1 MRYGPLVIIKH
12 FQVNGIK
19 HMNQINLKTHYTAQE
34 LADLRLPGL
43 PETRPGIVAR
53 AKSHGWDSRARA
65 GRGGG
70 NEYSIDSLPN
80 EAQNAL
86 REKIYQSVLANK
98 TTMVVDRSSDIKSLK
113 PRRELTLIRQ
123 CPALLDRE
131 VNSLTEKQKQ
141 IADAR
146 AALALE
152 VEKLRGAG
160 MSRTAAVNFVSMGSR
175 KGTLPEHLMNSAELA
190 NARKGSSRA
199 GVGTRSL
206 QEWVSVFESTK
217 PGIERMAMLAPGHL
231 KAKKPEQ
238 IKWLPDFLAHWRSRK
253 GPCLTEAYRD
263 FKAEWTALYADQ
275 PAMIAACPS
284 YDAVR
289 RAMEKLPRREKARG
303 RVSGS
308 AALAYECFQKRD
320 WSQMPVNGCWIAD
333 GKSLEMKVAHPDHG
347 RPFTPE
353 LTLIIDG
360 RTRFVVG
367 WSLALSESVIAV
379 ADAYR
384 YAMRHFGKPLFVYSD
399 NGGGETNKTFDADVT
414 GIFSRLGIEHP
425 TSIPGRP
432 QSRGIIERLNKGIP
446 RRVAMQFDTFS
457 GDSADREHARIT
469 ARAIQSAVKAQ
480 ENGRELTPVQR
491 TALGKL
497 PSWQQ
502 LLDAI
507 AEEVDVYN
515 NTHEHSELPR
525 RNGKHLTPAAYR
537 RAVLELEGD
546 ETEYLTDVELREA
559 FMPEMRRT
567 AQRGWLRLFNND
579 YFSEELIQVDGEEV
593 RVAFDIHDPES
604 VIVRRVDGSY
614 VCTAIWNGNK
624 RAAIPVSAM
633 DVAVEKRRQ
642 RRMKRVEDKVL
653 EIEAEGRSVLP
664 GQRFD
669 DLSSFIPAEYTVEKE
684 EEPYFF
690 LETDRDEY
698 LKKIGNTR

>member
-1 MRYGPLVIIKH
+1 MWSTVAELTGCNGMPATERGCRKYLDNLAAKVPDVRRKRLGTKAFEYHIDFLPASTQEEIKNRYYKSL
-12 FQVNGIK
+12 
-19 HMNQINLKTHYTAQE
+19 LSEKTVSTKVVS
-34 LADLRLPGL
+34 
-43 PETRPGIVAR
+43 TRP
-53 AKSHGWDSRARA
+53 
-65 GRGGG
+65 
-70 NEYSIDSLPN
+70 
-80 EAQNAL
+80 
-86 REKIYQSVLANK
+86 
-98 TTMVVDRSSDIKSLK
+98 RSDTATKKNIS
-113 PRRELTLIRQ
+113 LIRQ

-131 VNSLTEKQKQ
+131 VNSLTAKQKQ

-146 AALALE
+146 AVLAME
-152 VEKLRGAG
+152 VEKLRDAG
-160 MSRTAAVNFVSMGSR
+160 LSRTAAVNFVSMGSR
-175 KGTLPEHLMNSAELA
+175 NGSLPEHLMKAADLA

-238 IKWLPDFLAHWRSRK
+238 IKWLPDFLAHWRNRK
-253 GPCLTEAYRD
+253 GPSLTEAYRD
-263 FKAEWTALYADQ
+263 FKAEWTALYAGQ
-275 PAMIAACPS
+275 PAMIEACPS

-320 WSQMPVNGCWIAD
+320 WSLMPVNGCWIAD

-515 NTHEHSELPR
+515 NTHEHRELPK
-525 RNGKHLTPAAYR
+525 RNGKHMTPAAYR
-537 RAVLELEGD
+537 RAVLEAEGD

-559 FMPEMRRT
+559 FMPEMVRT

-579 YFSEELIQVDGEEV
+579 YFSEELIQVDSEDV
-593 RVAFDIHDPES
+593 RVAFDIHDPQS
-604 VIVRRVDGSY
+604 VIVRRMDGSY

-642 RRMKRVEDKVL
+642 RRMKRVEEKVL

-669 DLSSFIPAEYTVEKE
+669 DLGSFIPAEYAVEKE

-698 LKKIGNTR
+698 MKKIGNSR

>member
-1 MRYGPLVIIKH
+1 MDFTIKIWSGGGIEYSVDSLPL
-12 FQVNGIK
+12 
-19 HMNQINLKTHYTAQE
+19 TAQE
-34 LADLRLPGL
+34 
-43 PETRPGIVAR
+43 
-53 AKSHGWDSRARA
+53 
-65 GRGGG
+65 
-70 NEYSIDSLPN
+70 
-80 EAQNAL
+80 AL
-86 REKIYQSVLANK
+86 RDQLYQSIL
-98 TTMVVDRSSDIKSLK
+98 TTKNDVCEVSRKNSSVK
-113 PRRELTLIRQ
+113 PREELVLIRQ
-123 CPALLDRE
+123 CPALLERE
-131 VNSLTEKQKQ
+131 VGSLTDKQKE

-146 AALALE
+146 AVLAME
-152 VEKLRGAG
+152 VEKLRDAG
-160 MSRTAAVNFVSMGSR
+160 MSRTAAVNYISIESR
-175 KGTLPEHLMNSAELA
+175 KGTLPAHLLKAAEMA

-206 QEWVSVFESTK
+206 QEWLTIFESTK
-217 PGIERMAMLAPGHL
+217 PGVERMAMLAPGHL

-238 IKWLPDFLAHWRSRK
+238 ITWLPAFLAHWRNRK
-253 GPCLTEAYRD
+253 GPSLREAYRD
-263 FKAEWTALYADQ
+263 FQDEWSVMYADQ
-275 PAMIAACPS
+275 PAMAAACPS

-320 WSQMPVNGCWIAD
+320 WSLMPVNGCWIAD
-333 GKSLEMKVAHPDHG
+333 GKSLEMKVEHPDHG

-360 RTRFVVG
+360 RTRFITG

-399 NGGGETNKTFDADVT
+399 NGGGETNKTLDADVT

-432 QSRGIIERLNKGIP
+432 QSRGIIERLNKGVP

-469 ARAIQSAVKAQ
+469 SRAIQSAIKAQ

-491 TALGKL
+491 NALGKL

-507 AEEVDVYN
+507 TSEVDAYN
-515 NTHEHSELPR
+515 NTHEHRELPK
-525 RNGKHLTPAAYR
+525 RNGRHMTPAAYR
-537 RAVLELEGD
+537 RAVLEAEGD
-546 ETEYLTDVELREA
+546 DIEYLTDVELREA
-559 FMPEMRRT
+559 FMPEMVRT

-579 YFSEELIQVDGEEV
+579 YFSEELIQVDSEEV
-593 RVAFDIHDPES
+593 RVAFDIHDPSS
-604 VIVRRVDGSY
+604 VIVRRMDGTY

-642 RRMKRVEDKVL
+642 RRLNRIEDKRQ

-669 DLSSFIPAEYTVEKE
+669 DLGSFIPAEFSRITE
-684 EEPYFF
+684 EEHYFF

-698 LKKIGNTR
+698 LKKPVIPGK

>member
-1 MRYGPLVIIKH
+1 MFLTVNELV
-12 FQVNGIK
+12 G
-19 HMNQINLKTHYTAQE
+19 
-34 LADLRLPGL
+34 LPGL
-43 PETRPGIVAR
+43 PGTLPGIRMAM
-53 AKSHGWDSRARA
+53 K
-65 GRGGG
+65 
-70 NEYSIDSLPN
+70 
-80 EAQNAL
+80 
-86 REKIYQSVLANK
+86 K
-98 TTMVVDRSSDIKSLK
+98 RSSGLPDLVRKRQGTKAYEYHLDCLPTETQQAIRSRMYQQVLNSASEENAIRAVVSRQATADRDEIALLRNCPAILERKVS
-113 PRRELTLIRQ
+113 ELT
-123 CPALLDRE
+123 D
-131 VNSLTEKQKQ
+131 KQKQ
-141 IADAR
+141 IADSR
-146 AALALE
+146 ATLAME
-152 VEKLRGAG
+152 IERLRDAG
-160 MSRTAAVNFVSMGSR
+160 MSRTSAVKYIASASRIGSLPRHLQIAAEM
-175 KGTLPEHLMNSAELA
+175 A

-206 QEWVSVFESTK
+206 QEWLTIFESTK
-217 PGIERMAMLAPGHL
+217 PGVERMAMLAPGHL

-238 IKWLPDFLAHWRSRK
+238 ITWLPAFLAHWRNRK
-253 GPCLTEAYRD
+253 GPTLREAYRD
-263 FKAEWTALYADQ
+263 FQEEWSVIYADQ
-275 PAMIAACPS
+275 PAMAAACPS

-320 WSQMPVNGCWIAD
+320 WSLMPVNGCWIAD

-360 RTRFVVG
+360 RTRFITG

-399 NGGGETNKTFDADVT
+399 NGGGETNKTLDADVT

-432 QSRGIIERLNKGIP
+432 QSRGIIERLNKGVP

-469 ARAIQSAVKAQ
+469 SRAIQSAIKAQ

-491 TALGKL
+491 NALGKL

-507 AEEVDVYN
+507 ASEVDAYN
-515 NTHEHSELPR
+515 NTHEHRELPK
-525 RNGKHLTPAAYR
+525 RNGRHMTPAAYR
-537 RAVLELEGD
+537 RAVLEAEGD
-546 ETEYLTDVELREA
+546 DIEYLTDVELREA
-559 FMPEMRRT
+559 FMPEMVRT

-579 YFSEELIQVDGEEV
+579 YFSEELIQVDSEEV
-593 RVAFDIHDPES
+593 RVAFDIHDPSS
-604 VIVRRVDGSY
+604 VIVRRMDGTY

-642 RRMKRVEDKVL
+642 RRLNRIEDKRQ

-669 DLSSFIPAEYTVEKE
+669 DLGSFIPAEFSRITE
-684 EEPYFF
+684 EEHYFF
-690 LETDRDEY
+690 LETDREEY
-698 LKKIGNTR
+698 LKKTGNTR

>member
-1 MRYGPLVIIKH
+1 MFVT
-12 FQVNGIK
+12 VNELIGI
-19 HMNQINLKTHYTAQE
+19 
-34 LADLRLPGL
+34 PGL
-43 PETRPGIVAR
+43 PSTVQGLRLTLNKRASGSPELVRKREGSKAFEYHVDCLPEEARRTFMERHYRQLLNNRDNGKERPVSAR
-53 AKSHGWDSRARA
+53 AESSRKSD
-65 GRGGG
+65 
-70 NEYSIDSLPN
+70 
-80 EAQNAL
+80 
-86 REKIYQSVLANK
+86 
-98 TTMVVDRSSDIKSLK
+98 
-113 PRRELTLIRQ
+113 ELQLIRQ
-123 CPALLDRE
+123 CPALLERE
-131 VNSLTEKQKQ
+131 VGSLTTKQKE

-146 AALALE
+146 ATLALYI
-152 VEKLRGAG
+152 EKLRDAG
-160 MSRTAAVNFVSMGSR
+160 MSRTAAVNFVSVGSR
-175 KGTLPEHLMNSAELA
+175 KGSLPEHLMKAAELA
-190 NARKGSSRA
+190 NARKGNSRA

-238 IKWLPDFLAHWRSRK
+238 IKWLPDFLAHWRNRK
-253 GPCLTEAYRD
+253 GPSLTEAYRD
-263 FKAEWTALYADQ
+263 FKAEWTALYAGQ
-275 PAMIAACPS
+275 PAMIEACPS

-308 AALAYECFQKRD
+308 AALVYECFQKRD
-320 WSQMPVNGCWIAD
+320 WSPMPVNGCWIAD

-399 NGGGETNKTFDADVT
+399 NGGGETNKTLDADVT

-457 GDSADREHARIT
+457 GDSADQEHVRIT

-507 AEEVDVYN
+507 AEEVDIYN
-515 NTHEHSELPR
+515 NT
-525 RNGKHLTPAAYR
+525 
-537 RAVLELEGD
+537 
-546 ETEYLTDVELREA
+546 
-559 FMPEMRRT
+559 
-567 AQRGWLRLFNND
+567 
-579 YFSEELIQVDGEEV
+579 
-593 RVAFDIHDPES
+593 
-604 VIVRRVDGSY
+604 
-614 VCTAIWNGNK
+614 
-624 RAAIPVSAM
+624 
-633 DVAVEKRRQ
+633 
-642 RRMKRVEDKVL
+642 
-653 EIEAEGRSVLP
+653 
-664 GQRFD
+664 
-669 DLSSFIPAEYTVEKE
+669 
-684 EEPYFF
+684 
-690 LETDRDEY
+690 
-698 LKKIGNTR
+698 

>member
-1 MRYGPLVIIKH
+1 
-12 FQVNGIK
+12 
-19 HMNQINLKTHYTAQE
+19 
-34 LADLRLPGL
+34 
-43 PETRPGIVAR
+43 
-53 AKSHGWDSRARA
+53 
-65 GRGGG
+65 
-70 NEYSIDSLPN
+70 
-80 EAQNAL
+80 
-86 REKIYQSVLANK
+86 
-98 TTMVVDRSSDIKSLK
+98 
-113 PRRELTLIRQ
+113 
-123 CPALLDRE
+123 
-131 VNSLTEKQKQ
+131 
-141 IADAR
+141 
-146 AALALE
+146 
-152 VEKLRGAG
+152 
-160 MSRTAAVNFVSMGSR
+160 
-175 KGTLPEHLMNSAELA
+175 
-190 NARKGSSRA
+190 
-199 GVGTRSL
+199 
-206 QEWVSVFESTK
+206 
-217 PGIERMAMLAPGHL
+217 APGHL

-263 FKAEWTALYADQ
+263 FKAEWKALYADQ

-399 NGGGETNKTFDADVT
+399 NGGGETNKTLDADVT

-642 RRMKRVEDKVL
+642 RRMKRVEEKVQ

-669 DLSSFIPAEYTVEKE
+669 DLGSFIPAEYTVEKE

-690 LETDRDEY
+690 LEADRDEY

>member
-1 MRYGPLVIIKH
+1 MFVTVNELVG
-12 FQVNGIK
+12 V
-19 HMNQINLKTHYTAQE
+19 
-34 LADLRLPGL
+34 PGL
-43 PETRPGIVAR
+43 PTTQQGLRYSLK
-53 AKSHGWDSRARA
+53 KSAGNSPELVRKRA
-65 GRGGG
+65 GSKAF
-70 NEYSIDSLPN
+70 EYHIDCLP
-80 EAQNAL
+80 EQAREIVKARHYREVLKQSDCSSVPTTPKREVTTTRDELAL
-86 REKIYQSVLANK
+86 L
-98 TTMVVDRSSDIKSLK
+98 
-113 PRRELTLIRQ
+113 RQ
-123 CPALLDRE
+123 CPVLLERE
-131 VNSLTEKQKQ
+131 VSDLTERQKQ

-146 AALALE
+146 ALLAAE
-152 VEKLRGAG
+152 VERLRDIG
-160 MSRTAAVNFVSMGSR
+160 MSRASAVEFIAKESR
-175 KGTLPEHLMNSAELA
+175 KGTLPENIQAAADIA
-190 NARKGSSRA
+190 NARKGSSRR
-199 GVGTRSL
+199 GVGERTL
-206 QEWVSVFESTK
+206 QEWLSVYLSTR
-217 PGIERMAMLAPGHL
+217 PGIERLALLAPGHL

-238 IKWLPDFLAHWRSRK
+238 IKWLPDFLAHWRNRK
-253 GPCLTEAYRD
+253 GPSLTEAYRD
-263 FKAEWTALYADQ
+263 FKAEWTALYAGQ
-275 PAMIAACPS
+275 PAMIEACPS

-289 RAMEKLPRREKARG
+289 RAMGKLPRREKARG

-320 WSQMPVNGCWIAD
+320 WSLMPVNGCWIAD

-360 RTRFVVG
+360 RTRFITG

-399 NGGGETNKTFDADVT
+399 NGGGETNKTLDADVT
-414 GIFSRLGIEHP
+414 GIFSRLGIDHP

-432 QSRGIIERLNKGIP
+432 QSRGIIERLNKGVP

-469 ARAIQSAVKAQ
+469 SRAIQSAVKAQ

-491 TALGKL
+491 AALGKL

-507 AEEVDVYN
+507 AEEVDAYN
-515 NTHEHSELPR
+515 NGHEHRELPK
-525 RNGKHLTPAAYR
+525 RNGRHMTPAAYR
-537 RAVLELEGD
+537 RAVLEAEGD
-546 ETEYLTDVELREA
+546 EIEYLTDVELREA
-559 FMPEMRRT
+559 FMPEMVRT

-579 YFSEELIQVDGEEV
+579 YFSEELIQVDSEEV
-593 RVAFDIHDPES
+593 RVAFDIHDPQS
-604 VIVRRVDGSY
+604 VIVRRMDGSY

-642 RRMKRVEDKVL
+642 RRLNRVEDKRQ

-669 DLSSFIPAEYTVEKE
+669 DLTSFIPAEYSRITE
-684 EEPYFF
+684 EEHYFF

-698 LKKIGNTR
+698 LRKTGNTGK

>member
-1 MRYGPLVIIKH
+1 MWSTVAELTGCNGMPATERGCRKYLDNLAAKVPDVRRKRLGTKAFEYHIDFLPASTQEEIKNRYYKSL
-12 FQVNGIK
+12 
-19 HMNQINLKTHYTAQE
+19 LSEKTVSTKVVS
-34 LADLRLPGL
+34 
-43 PETRPGIVAR
+43 TRP
-53 AKSHGWDSRARA
+53 
-65 GRGGG
+65 
-70 NEYSIDSLPN
+70 
-80 EAQNAL
+80 
-86 REKIYQSVLANK
+86 
-98 TTMVVDRSSDIKSLK
+98 RSDTATKKNIS
-113 PRRELTLIRQ
+113 LIRQ

-131 VNSLTEKQKQ
+131 VNSLTAKQKQ

-146 AALALE
+146 AVLAME
-152 VEKLRGAG
+152 VEKLRDAG
-160 MSRTAAVNFVSMGSR
+160 LSRTAAVNFVSMGSR
-175 KGTLPEHLMNSAELA
+175 NGSLPEHLMKAADLA

-238 IKWLPDFLAHWRSRK
+238 IKWLPDFLAHWRNRK
-253 GPCLTEAYRD
+253 GPSLTEAYRD
-263 FKAEWTALYADQ
+263 FKAEWTALYAGQ
-275 PAMIAACPS
+275 PAMIEACPS

-320 WSQMPVNGCWIAD
+320 WSLMPVNGCWIAD

-515 NTHEHSELPR
+515 NTHEHRELPK
-525 RNGKHLTPAAYR
+525 RNGKHMTPAAYR
-537 RAVLELEGD
+537 RAVLKAEGD

-559 FMPEMRRT
+559 FMPEMVRT

-579 YFSEELIQVDGEEV
+579 YFSEELIQVDSEDV
-593 RVAFDIHDPES
+593 RVAFDIHDPQS
-604 VIVRRVDGSY
+604 LIVRRMDGSY

-642 RRMKRVEDKVL
+642 RRMKRVEEKVL

-669 DLSSFIPAEYTVEKE
+669 DLGSFIPAEYAVEKE

-698 LKKIGNTR
+698 MKKIGNSR

>member
-1 MRYGPLVIIKH
+1 MSI
-12 FQVNGIK
+12 
-19 HMNQINLKTHYTAQE
+19 KTHFSAEE
-34 LADLRLPGL
+34 LAQMRLPGL
-43 PETRPGIVAR
+43 PGTSRNIRER
-53 AKSHGWDSRARA
+53 AKKEGWQTQKRQ
-65 GRGGG
+65 GVGGG
-70 NEYSIDSLPN
+70 CAYHVDSLPD
-80 EAQNAL
+80 EAKTVL
-86 REKIYQSVLANK
+86 REKIYQQVLATK
-98 TTMVVDRSSDIKSLK
+98 TNSTPVRASKCGEAK
-113 PRRELTLIRQ
+113 PRKELALIRQ
-123 CPALLDRE
+123 CPALLERE

-146 AALALE
+146 AVLVME
-152 VEKLRGAG
+152 VEKLRDAG

-175 KGTLPEHLMNSAELA
+175 KGTLPEHLMKASELA

-263 FKAEWTALYADQ
+263 FKAEWTAIYAGQ
-275 PAMIAACPS
+275 PAMIGACPS

-289 RAMEKLPRREKARG
+289 RAMEKLPLREKARG

-333 GKSLEMKVAHPDHG
+333 GKSLEMKVAHPAHG

-399 NGGGETNKTFDADVT
+399 NGGGETNKTLDADVT

-491 TALGKL
+491 NALGKL
-497 PSWQQ
+497 PSWQL

-507 AEEVDVYN
+507 GEEVDVYN
-515 NTHEHSELPR
+515 STHEHRELPK
-525 RNGKHLTPAAYR
+525 RNGKHMTPAAYR
-537 RAVLELEGD
+537 RAVLEAEGD
-546 ETEYLTDVELREA
+546 ETEYLTDIELREA
-559 FMPEMRRT
+559 FMPEKVRT
-567 AQRGWLRLFNND
+567 AERGWLHLFNND
-579 YFSEELIQVDGEEV
+579 YFSEELIQVDGEDV
-593 RVAFDIHDPES
+593 RVAFDIHDPQS
-604 VIVRRVDGSY
+604 VIVRRMDGSY

-642 RRMKRVEDKVL
+642 RRMKRVEDKVQ

-669 DLSSFIPAEYTVEKE
+669 DLGSFIPAEYTVEKE

>member
-1 MRYGPLVIIKH
+1 MSI
-12 FQVNGIK
+12 
-19 HMNQINLKTHYTAQE
+19 KTHYSAEE
-34 LADLRLPGL
+34 LAQMGLPGL
-43 PETRPGIVAR
+43 PTTSRNIREK
-53 AKSHGWDSRARA
+53 AKKEGWSSQKRK
-65 GRGGG
+65 GVGGG
-70 NEYSIDSLPN
+70 YEFDMNSLPQV
-80 EAQNAL
+80 AQSAL
-86 REKIYQSVLANK
+86 RERIYQSLLEVTSNPDYEKKATRKQKISSSQEVEVLRN
-98 TTMVVDRSSDIKSLK
+98 
-113 PRRELTLIRQ
+113 
-123 CPALLDRE
+123 CPALLDRK
-131 VNSLTEKQKQ
+131 VSSLTDKQKQ

-146 AALALE
+146 AALSME
-152 VEKLRGAG
+152 VEKLRDAG
-160 MSRTAAVNFVSMGSR
+160 MSRSAAVKYVATASRNGS
-175 KGTLPEHLMNSAELA
+175 LPEHLRSLAEIA
-190 NARKGSSRA
+190 NARKGSRT
-199 GVGTRSL
+199 GIGERSL
-206 QEWVSVFESTK
+206 QEWLTIFESTK
-217 PGIERMAMLAPGHL
+217 PGVERMAMLAPGHL

-238 IKWLPDFLAHWRSRK
+238 IKWLPDFLAHWRNRK
-253 GPCLTEAYRD
+253 GPNLREAYRS
-263 FKAEWTALYADQ
+263 FEAEWAIVYADQ
-275 PAMIAACPS
+275 PAMAAACPS
-284 YDAVR
+284 YDSVR

-360 RTRFVVG
+360 LTRFVTG
-367 WSLALSESVIAV
+367 WSLSLSESVIAV

-399 NGGGETNKTFDADVT
+399 NGGGETNKTLDADVT

-469 ARAIQSAVKAQ
+469 SRAIQSAVKAQ

-491 TALGKL
+491 AALGKL

-507 AEEVDVYN
+507 AEEVDAYN
-515 NTHEHSELPR
+515 NGHEHRELPK
-525 RNGKHLTPAAYR
+525 RNGRHMTPAAYR
-537 RAVLELEGD
+537 RAVLEAEGD
-546 ETEYLTDVELREA
+546 EIEYLTDVELREA
-559 FMPEMRRT
+559 FMPEMVRT

-579 YFSEELIQVDGEEV
+579 YFSEELIQVDSEEV
-593 RVAFDIHDPES
+593 RVAFDIHDPSS
-604 VIVRRVDGSY
+604 VVVRRMDGSY

-633 DVAVEKRRQ
+633 DVATEKRRQ
-642 RRMKRVEDKVL
+642 RRLNRVEDKRK

-669 DLSSFIPAEYTVEKE
+669 DLTSFIPAEYSRTTE
-684 EEPYFF
+684 EEHYFF

-698 LKKIGNTR
+698 LRKTGNTGK

>member
-1 MRYGPLVIIKH
+1 MWSTVAELTGCNGMPATERGCRKYLDNLAAKVPDVRRKRVGTKAFEYHIDFLPVNTQEEIKNRYYNSL
-12 FQVNGIK
+12 
-19 HMNQINLKTHYTAQE
+19 LSEKTLSTKVVS
-34 LADLRLPGL
+34 
-43 PETRPGIVAR
+43 TRP
-53 AKSHGWDSRARA
+53 
-65 GRGGG
+65 
-70 NEYSIDSLPN
+70 
-80 EAQNAL
+80 
-86 REKIYQSVLANK
+86 
-98 TTMVVDRSSDIKSLK
+98 RSDTATKKNIS
-113 PRRELTLIRQ
+113 LIRQ

-131 VNSLTEKQKQ
+131 VNSLTAKQKQ

-146 AALALE
+146 ATLALY
-152 VEKLRGAG
+152 VEKLRDAG

-175 KGTLPEHLMNSAELA
+175 KGTLPEHLLKASELA
-190 NARKGSSRA
+190 NARKGNSRA

-238 IKWLPDFLAHWRSRK
+238 IKWLPDFLAHWRNRK
-253 GPCLTEAYRD
+253 GPSLTEAYRD

-320 WSQMPVNGCWIAD
+320 WSLMPVNGCWIAD

-360 RTRFVVG
+360 RTRYVVG

-399 NGGGETNKTFDADVT
+399 NGGGETNKTLDADVT

-507 AEEVDVYN
+507 AEEVDIYN
-515 NTHEHSELPR
+515 NTHEHRELPR
-525 RNGKHLTPAAYR
+525 RNGKHMTPAAYR
-537 RAVLELEGD
+537 RAVLEAEGD

-559 FMPEMRRT
+559 FMPEMVRT

-579 YFSEELIQVDGEEV
+579 YFSEELIQVDSEDV
-593 RVAFDIHDPES
+593 RVAFDIHDPQS
-604 VIVRRVDGSY
+604 VIVRRMDGSY

-642 RRMKRVEDKVL
+642 RRMKRVEEKVR

-669 DLSSFIPAEYTVEKE
+669 DLGSFIPAEYTVEKE

>member
-1 MRYGPLVIIKH
+1 MFLTVNELV
-12 FQVNGIK
+12 G
-19 HMNQINLKTHYTAQE
+19 
-34 LADLRLPGL
+34 LPGL
-43 PETRPGIVAR
+43 PGTLPGIRMAM
-53 AKSHGWDSRARA
+53 K
-65 GRGGG
+65 
-70 NEYSIDSLPN
+70 
-80 EAQNAL
+80 
-86 REKIYQSVLANK
+86 K
-98 TTMVVDRSSDIKSLK
+98 RSSGLPDLVRKRQGTKAYEYHLDCLPTETQQAIRSRMYQQVLNSASEENAIRAVVSRQATADRDEIALLRNCPAILERKVS
-113 PRRELTLIRQ
+113 ELT
-123 CPALLDRE
+123 D
-131 VNSLTEKQKQ
+131 KQKQ
-141 IADAR
+141 IADSR
-146 AALALE
+146 ATLAME
-152 VEKLRGAG
+152 IERLRDAG
-160 MSRTAAVNFVSMGSR
+160 MSRTSAVKYIASASRIGSLPRHLQIAAEM
-175 KGTLPEHLMNSAELA
+175 A

-206 QEWVSVFESTK
+206 QEWLTIFESTK
-217 PGIERMAMLAPGHL
+217 PGVERMAMLAPGHL

-238 IKWLPDFLAHWRSRK
+238 ITWLPAFLAHWRNRK
-253 GPCLTEAYRD
+253 GPSLREAYRD
-263 FKAEWTALYADQ
+263 FQDEWSVIYADQ
-275 PAMIAACPS
+275 PAMAAACPS

-320 WSQMPVNGCWIAD
+320 WSLMPVNGCWIAD

-360 RTRFVVG
+360 RTRFITG

-399 NGGGETNKTFDADVT
+399 NGGGETNKTLDADVT

-432 QSRGIIERLNKGIP
+432 QSRGIIERLNKGVP

-469 ARAIQSAVKAQ
+469 SRAIQSAIKAQ

-491 TALGKL
+491 NALGKL

-507 AEEVDVYN
+507 ASEVDAYN
-515 NTHEHSELPR
+515 NTHEHRELPK
-525 RNGKHLTPAAYR
+525 RNGRHMTPAAYR
-537 RAVLELEGD
+537 RAVLEAEGD
-546 ETEYLTDVELREA
+546 DIEYLTDVELREA
-559 FMPEMRRT
+559 FMPEMVRT

-579 YFSEELIQVDGEEV
+579 YFSEELIQVDSEEV
-593 RVAFDIHDPES
+593 RVAFDIHDPSS
-604 VIVRRVDGSY
+604 VIVRRMDGTY

-642 RRMKRVEDKVL
+642 RRLNRIEDKRQ

-669 DLSSFIPAEYTVEKE
+669 DLGSFIPAEFSRITE
-684 EEPYFF
+684 EEHYFF
-690 LETDRDEY
+690 LETDREEY
-698 LKKIGNTR
+698 LKKTGNTR

>member
-1 MRYGPLVIIKH
+1 MFLTVNELV
-12 FQVNGIK
+12 G
-19 HMNQINLKTHYTAQE
+19 
-34 LADLRLPGL
+34 LPGL
-43 PETRPGIVAR
+43 PGTLPGIRMAM
-53 AKSHGWDSRARA
+53 K
-65 GRGGG
+65 
-70 NEYSIDSLPN
+70 
-80 EAQNAL
+80 
-86 REKIYQSVLANK
+86 K
-98 TTMVVDRSSDIKSLK
+98 RSSGLPDLVRKRQGTKAYEYHLDCLPTETQQAIRSRMYQQVLNSASEENAIRAVVSRQATADRDEIALLRNCPAILERKVS
-113 PRRELTLIRQ
+113 ELT
-123 CPALLDRE
+123 D
-131 VNSLTEKQKQ
+131 KQKQ
-141 IADAR
+141 IADSR
-146 AALALE
+146 ATLAME
-152 VEKLRGAG
+152 IERLRDAG
-160 MSRTAAVNFVSMGSR
+160 MSRTSAVKYIASASRIGSLPRHLQIAAEM
-175 KGTLPEHLMNSAELA
+175 A

-206 QEWVSVFESTK
+206 QEWLTIFESTK
-217 PGIERMAMLAPGHL
+217 PGVERMAMLAPGHL

-238 IKWLPDFLAHWRSRK
+238 ITWLPAFLAHWRNRK
-253 GPCLTEAYRD
+253 GPSLREAYRD
-263 FKAEWTALYADQ
+263 FQEEWSVIYADQ
-275 PAMIAACPS
+275 PAMAVACPS

-320 WSQMPVNGCWIAD
+320 WSLMPVNGCWIAD

-360 RTRFVVG
+360 RTRFITG

-399 NGGGETNKTFDADVT
+399 NGGGETNKTLDADVT

-432 QSRGIIERLNKGIP
+432 QSRGIIERLNKGVP

-469 ARAIQSAVKAQ
+469 SRAIQSAIKAQ

-491 TALGKL
+491 NALGKL

-507 AEEVDVYN
+507 ASEVDAYN
-515 NTHEHSELPR
+515 NTHEHRELPK
-525 RNGKHLTPAAYR
+525 RNGRHMTPAAYR
-537 RAVLELEGD
+537 RAVLEAEGD
-546 ETEYLTDVELREA
+546 DIEYLTDVELREA
-559 FMPEMRRT
+559 FMPEMVRT

-579 YFSEELIQVDGEEV
+579 YFSEELIQVDSEEV
-593 RVAFDIHDPES
+593 RVAFDIHDPSS
-604 VIVRRVDGSY
+604 VIVRRMDGTY

-642 RRMKRVEDKVL
+642 RRLNRIEDKRQ

-669 DLSSFIPAEYTVEKE
+669 DLGSFIPAEFSRITE
-684 EEPYFF
+684 EEHYFF

-698 LKKIGNTR
+698 LKKTGNTR

>member
-1 MRYGPLVIIKH
+1 MFLTVNELV
-12 FQVNGIK
+12 G
-19 HMNQINLKTHYTAQE
+19 
-34 LADLRLPGL
+34 LPGL
-43 PETRPGIVAR
+43 PGTLPGIRMAM
-53 AKSHGWDSRARA
+53 K
-65 GRGGG
+65 
-70 NEYSIDSLPN
+70 
-80 EAQNAL
+80 
-86 REKIYQSVLANK
+86 K
-98 TTMVVDRSSDIKSLK
+98 RSSGLPDLVRKRQGTKAYEYHLDCLPTETQQAIRSRMYQQVLNSASEENAIRAVVSRQATADRDEIALLRNCPAILERKVS
-113 PRRELTLIRQ
+113 ELT
-123 CPALLDRE
+123 D
-131 VNSLTEKQKQ
+131 KQKQ
-141 IADAR
+141 IADSR
-146 AALALE
+146 ATLAME
-152 VEKLRGAG
+152 IERLRDAG
-160 MSRTAAVNFVSMGSR
+160 MSRTSAVKYIASASRIGSLPRHLQIAAEM
-175 KGTLPEHLMNSAELA
+175 A

-206 QEWVSVFESTK
+206 QEWLTIFESTK
-217 PGIERMAMLAPGHL
+217 PGVERMAMLAPGHL

-238 IKWLPDFLAHWRSRK
+238 ITWLPAFLAHWRNRK
-253 GPCLTEAYRD
+253 GPSLREAYRD
-263 FKAEWTALYADQ
+263 FQDEWSVIYADQ
-275 PAMIAACPS
+275 PAMAAACPS

-320 WSQMPVNGCWIAD
+320 WSLMPVNGCWIAD

-360 RTRFVVG
+360 RTRFITG

-399 NGGGETNKTFDADVT
+399 NGGGETNKTLDADVT

-432 QSRGIIERLNKGIP
+432 QSRGIIERLNKGVP

-469 ARAIQSAVKAQ
+469 SRAIQSAIKAQ

-491 TALGKL
+491 NALGKL

-507 AEEVDVYN
+507 ASEVDAYN
-515 NTHEHSELPR
+515 NTHEHRELPK
-525 RNGKHLTPAAYR
+525 RNGRHMTPSAYR
-537 RAVLELEGD
+537 RAVLEAEGD
-546 ETEYLTDVELREA
+546 DIEYLTDVELREA
-559 FMPEMRRT
+559 FMPEMVRT

-579 YFSEELIQVDGEEV
+579 YFSEELIQVDSEEV
-593 RVAFDIHDPES
+593 RVAFDIHDPSS
-604 VIVRRVDGSY
+604 VIVRRMDGTY

-642 RRMKRVEDKVL
+642 RRLNRIEDKRQ

-669 DLSSFIPAEYTVEKE
+669 DLGSFIPAEFSRITE
-684 EEPYFF
+684 EEHYFF

-698 LKKIGNTR
+698 LKKTGNTR

>member
-1 MRYGPLVIIKH
+1 MRRKRTGTKA
-12 FQVNGIK
+12 F
-19 HMNQINLKTHYTAQE
+19 
-34 LADLRLPGL
+34 
-43 PETRPGIVAR
+43 
-53 AKSHGWDSRARA
+53 
-65 GRGGG
+65 
-70 NEYSIDSLPN
+70 EYHIDSLPIVTQEELKN
-80 EAQNAL
+80 RYYKEILSTQQVSTK
-86 REKIYQSVLANK
+86 ETK
-98 TTMVVDRSSDIKSLK
+98 TSSNIGSSDNGKLA
-113 PRRELTLIRQ
+113 LIRQ
-123 CPALLDRE
+123 CPALLERE
-131 VNSLTEKQKQ
+131 VGSLTDKQKE

-146 AALALE
+146 AVLAME
-152 VEKLRGAG
+152 VEKLRDAG
-160 MSRTAAVNFVSMGSR
+160 MSRTAAVNYISIESR
-175 KGTLPEHLMNSAELA
+175 KGTLPAHLLKAAEMA

-206 QEWVSVFESTK
+206 QEWLTIFESTK
-217 PGIERMAMLAPGHL
+217 PGVERMAMLAPGHL

-238 IKWLPDFLAHWRSRK
+238 ITWLPAFLAHWRNRK
-253 GPCLTEAYRD
+253 GPSLREAYRD
-263 FKAEWTALYADQ
+263 FQEEWSVIYADQ
-275 PAMIAACPS
+275 PAMAAACPS

-320 WSQMPVNGCWIAD
+320 WSLMPVNGCWIA
-333 GKSLEMKVAHPDHG
+333 EVAHPDHG

-360 RTRFVVG
+360 RTRFITG

-399 NGGGETNKTFDADVT
+399 NGGGETNKTLDADVT

-432 QSRGIIERLNKGIP
+432 QSRGIIERLNKGVP

-469 ARAIQSAVKAQ
+469 SRAIQSAIKAQ

-491 TALGKL
+491 NALGKL

-507 AEEVDVYN
+507 ASEVDAYN
-515 NTHEHSELPR
+515 NTHEHRELPK
-525 RNGKHLTPAAYR
+525 RNGRHMTPAAYR
-537 RAVLELEGD
+537 RAVLEAEGD
-546 ETEYLTDVELREA
+546 DIEYLTDVELREA
-559 FMPEMRRT
+559 FMPEMVRT

-579 YFSEELIQVDGEEV
+579 YFSEELIQVDSEEV
-593 RVAFDIHDPES
+593 RVAFDIHDPSS
-604 VIVRRVDGSY
+604 VIVRRMDGTY

-642 RRMKRVEDKVL
+642 RRLNRIEDKRQ

-669 DLSSFIPAEYTVEKE
+669 DLGSFIPAEFSRITE
-684 EEPYFF
+684 EEHYFF
-690 LETDRDEY
+690 LETDREEY
-698 LKKIGNTR
+698 LKKTGNTR

>member
-1 MRYGPLVIIKH
+1 MS
-12 FQVNGIK
+12 
-19 HMNQINLKTHYTAQE
+19 
-34 LADLRLPGL
+34 LPGL
-43 PETRPGIVAR
+43 PSTSRNIRER
-53 AKSHGWDSRARA
+53 AKKEGWSSQKRTGA
-65 GRGGG
+65 GGG
-70 NEYSIDSLPN
+70 CTYHVDSLPE
-80 EAQNAL
+80 EAKKVL
-86 REKIYQSVLANK
+86 LEKIYQSVLA
-98 TTMVVDRSSDIKSLK
+98 TKSNEPSVRASKCGEAK
-113 PRRELTLIRQ
+113 PRKELALIRQ

-152 VEKLRGAG
+152 VEKLRDAG

-175 KGTLPEHLMNSAELA
+175 NGTLPEHLMNSAELA

-238 IKWLPDFLAHWRSRK
+238 IKWLPDFLAHWRNRN

-275 PAMIAACPS
+275 PAMVAACPS

-320 WSQMPVNGCWIAD
+320 WSLMPVNGCWIAD

-399 NGGGETNKTFDADVT
+399 NGGGETNKTLDADVT

-425 TSIPGRP
+425 TSIPGHP

-446 RRVAMQFDTFS
+446 RRVAMQYDTFT
-457 GDSADREHARIT
+457 GDSADQEHVRIT
-469 ARAIQSAVKAQ
+469 ARAIQSAIKAQ

-525 RNGKHLTPAAYR
+525 RNGKHMTPAAYR
-537 RAVLELEGD
+537 RAVLEVEGD

-559 FMPEMRRT
+559 FMPEMVRT

-579 YFSEELIQVDGEEV
+579 YFSEELIQVDSEEV
-593 RVAFDIHDPES
+593 RVAFDIHDPQS
-604 VIVRRVDGSY
+604 VIVRRMDGSY

-642 RRMKRVEDKVL
+642 RRLNRIEDKRQ

-669 DLSSFIPAEYTVEKE
+669 DLGSFIPAEFSRITE
-684 EEPYFF
+684 EEHYFF
-690 LETDRDEY
+690 LETDREEY
-698 LKKIGNTR
+698 LKKTGNTR

>member
-1 MRYGPLVIIKH
+1 MS
-12 FQVNGIK
+12 
-19 HMNQINLKTHYTAQE
+19 QISLKTHYTAQE
-34 LADLRLPGL
+34 LAEMRLPGV
-43 PETRPGIVAR
+43 PETRPGVAAR
-53 AKSHGWDSRARA
+53 AKKQAWDFRARS

-70 NEYSIDSLPN
+70 NEYSIESLPK
-80 EAQNAL
+80 EAQEAI
-86 REKIYQSVLANK
+86 RSRMYQAILETKSN
-98 TTMVVDRSSDIKSLK
+98 VDAVS
-113 PRRELTLIRQ
+113 PRKKVRATSRKELDLIRQ
-123 CPALLDRE
+123 CPALLERE
-131 VNSLTEKQKQ
+131 VGSLTGKQKE

-146 AALALE
+146 ATLAME
-152 VEKLRGAG
+152 VQKLRDAG
-160 MSRTAAVNFVSMGSR
+160 MSRSDAVKYVSLESR
-175 KGTLPEHLMNSAELA
+175 KGTLPGHLLSAAELA
-190 NARKGSSRA
+190 NARKGANRS
-199 GVGTRSL
+199 GVGTRAL
-206 QEWVSVFESTK
+206 QEWLSIFETTK
-217 PGIERMAMLAPGHL
+217 PGVERMAMLAPGHL

-253 GPCLTEAYRD
+253 GPNLREAYRD
-263 FKAEWTALYADQ
+263 FQAEWSRVYSDQ
-275 PAMIAACPS
+275 PAMASACPS

-308 AALAYECFQKRD
+308 EALAYECFQKRD
-320 WSQMPVNGCWIAD
+320 WSLMPVNGCWIAD

-360 RTRFVVG
+360 RTRFVTG

-384 YAMRHFGKPLFVYSD
+384 YAMKHCGKPLFVYSD
-399 NGGGETNKTFDADVT
+399 NGGGETNKTLDADVT

-446 RRVAMQFDTFS
+446 RRVAMQFETFS

-469 ARAIQSAVKAQ
+469 SRAIQSAVKAQ

-491 TALGKL
+491 NALGKL

-507 AEEVDVYN
+507 AAEVDAYN
-515 NTHEHSELPR
+515 NNHEHRELPK
-525 RNGKHLTPAAYR
+525 RNGRHMTPAAFR
-537 RAVLELEGD
+537 RAVLEAEGD
-546 ETEYLTDVELREA
+546 DIEYLTDVELREA
-559 FMPEMRRT
+559 FMPEMVRT

-579 YFSEELIQVDGEEV
+579 YFSEELIQVDSEEV
-593 RVAFDIHDPES
+593 RVAFDIHDPKS
-604 VIVRRVDGSY
+604 VIVRRMDGSY
-614 VCTAIWNGNK
+614 VCSAIWNGNK

-633 DVAVEKRRQ
+633 DVAIEKRRD
-642 RRMKRVEDKVL
+642 RRLSRVEDKRK

-669 DLSSFIPAEYTVEKE
+669 DLTSFIPAEYSRITE
-684 EEPYFF
+684 EEHYFF

-698 LKKIGNTR
+698 LKKTGNTR

>member
-1 MRYGPLVIIKH
+1 MWSTVAELTGCNGMPATERGCRKYLDNLAAKVPDVRRKRLGTKAFEYHIDFLPASTQEEIKNRYYKSL
-12 FQVNGIK
+12 
-19 HMNQINLKTHYTAQE
+19 LSEKTVSTKVVS
-34 LADLRLPGL
+34 
-43 PETRPGIVAR
+43 TRP
-53 AKSHGWDSRARA
+53 
-65 GRGGG
+65 
-70 NEYSIDSLPN
+70 
-80 EAQNAL
+80 
-86 REKIYQSVLANK
+86 
-98 TTMVVDRSSDIKSLK
+98 RSDTATKKNIS
-113 PRRELTLIRQ
+113 LIRQ

-131 VNSLTEKQKQ
+131 VNSLTAKQKQ

-146 AALALE
+146 AVLAME
-152 VEKLRGAG
+152 VEKLRDAG
-160 MSRTAAVNFVSMGSR
+160 LSRTAAVNFVSMGSR
-175 KGTLPEHLMNSAELA
+175 NGSLPEHLMKAADLA

-238 IKWLPDFLAHWRSRK
+238 IKWLPDFLAHWRNRK
-253 GPCLTEAYRD
+253 GPSLTEAYRD
-263 FKAEWTALYADQ
+263 FKAEWTALYAGQ
-275 PAMIAACPS
+275 PAMIEACPS

-320 WSQMPVNGCWIAD
+320 WSLMPVNGCWIAD

-432 QSRGIIERLNKGIP
+432 QSRGIIEQLNKGIP

-515 NTHEHSELPR
+515 NTHEHRELPK
-525 RNGKHLTPAAYR
+525 RNGKHMTPAAYR
-537 RAVLELEGD
+537 RAVLEAEGD

-559 FMPEMRRT
+559 FMPEMVRT

-579 YFSEELIQVDGEEV
+579 YFSEELIQVDSEDV
-593 RVAFDIHDPES
+593 RVTFDIHDPQS
-604 VIVRRVDGSY
+604 VIVRRMDGSY

-642 RRMKRVEDKVL
+642 RRMKRVEEKVL

-669 DLSSFIPAEYTVEKE
+669 DLGSFIPAEYAVEKE

-698 LKKIGNTR
+698 MKKIGNSR

>member
-1 MRYGPLVIIKH
+1 MWSTVAELTGCNGMPATERGCRKYLDNLAAKVPDVRRKRLGTKAFEYHIDFLPASTQEEIKNRYYKSL
-12 FQVNGIK
+12 
-19 HMNQINLKTHYTAQE
+19 LSEKTVSTKVVS
-34 LADLRLPGL
+34 
-43 PETRPGIVAR
+43 TRP
-53 AKSHGWDSRARA
+53 
-65 GRGGG
+65 
-70 NEYSIDSLPN
+70 
-80 EAQNAL
+80 
-86 REKIYQSVLANK
+86 
-98 TTMVVDRSSDIKSLK
+98 RSDTATKKNIS
-113 PRRELTLIRQ
+113 LIRQ

-131 VNSLTEKQKQ
+131 VNSLTAKQKQ

-146 AALALE
+146 AVLAME
-152 VEKLRGAG
+152 VEKLRDAG
-160 MSRTAAVNFVSMGSR
+160 LSRTAAVNFVSMGSR
-175 KGTLPEHLMNSAELA
+175 NGSLPEHLMKAADLA

-238 IKWLPDFLAHWRSRK
+238 IKWLPDFLAHWRNRK
-253 GPCLTEAYRD
+253 GPSLTEAYRD
-263 FKAEWTALYADQ
+263 FKAEWTALYAGQ
-275 PAMIAACPS
+275 PAMIEACPS

-320 WSQMPVNGCWIAD
+320 WSLMPVNGCWIAD

-432 QSRGIIERLNKGIP
+432 QSRGIIEQLNKGIP

-515 NTHEHSELPR
+515 NTHEHRELPK
-525 RNGKHLTPAAYR
+525 RNGKHMTPAAYR
-537 RAVLELEGD
+537 RAVLEAEGD

-559 FMPEMRRT
+559 FMPEMVRT

-579 YFSEELIQVDGEEV
+579 YFSEELIQVDSEDV
-593 RVAFDIHDPES
+593 RVAFDIHDPQS
-604 VIVRRVDGSY
+604 VIVRRMDGSY

-642 RRMKRVEDKVL
+642 RRMKRVEEKVL

-669 DLSSFIPAEYTVEKE
+669 DLGSFIPAEYAVEKE

-698 LKKIGNTR
+698 MKKIGNSR